1 MSSKPLPGALVF
13 DLDGCLW
20 APEMYELWGRGGAP
34 FTLTKNGNLKD
45 RGGEEVQLLGD
56 VRNIMLELKTDDKWK
71 NTVIG
76 VASTCDEPSWAKE
89 CIDKFPIGKGH
100 HLKDVL
106 HSHLHIYKA
115 NKSRQLTK
123 ISEDTGIPLNET
135 IFFDNQSN
143 NCMDVSQ
150 VNVTV
155 AYVPDGITRSAFED
169 ALKQYP
175 APGQILGPKLR
186 SGWW

>member
-1 MSSKPLPGALVF
+1 MSSTPLPRALVF

-45 RGGEEVQLLGD
+45 RSGEEVELLGD
-56 VRNIMLELKTDDKWK
+56 VRNIMLELKTDEKWK
-71 NTVIG
+71 DTVIG
-76 VASTCDEPSWAKE
+76 VASTCDEPSWARE
-89 CIDKFPIGKGH
+89 CIQKFPIGKEY

-115 NKSRQLTK
+115 NKSRQLKK
-123 ISEDTGIPLNET
+123 ISEETGIALNEM
-135 IFFDNQSN
+135 IFFDNQTN
-143 NCMDVSQ
+143 NCQDVSK

-186 SGWW
+186 SGW